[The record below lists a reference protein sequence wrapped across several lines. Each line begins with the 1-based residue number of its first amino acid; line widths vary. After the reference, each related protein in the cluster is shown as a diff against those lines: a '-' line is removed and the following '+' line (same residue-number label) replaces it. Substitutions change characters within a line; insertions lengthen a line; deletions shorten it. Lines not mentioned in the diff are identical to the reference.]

1 MASRVIGL
9 LIVANLLAVSRPAGQ
24 STAPTGRIEGDVL
37 LSLES
42 RTLTAR
48 LTYTYIAADTVER
61 GIRFYLGGEFQL
73 TSLTCEVCKSYTFD
87 RQAKPLPTIVIELT
101 RPLQPTERA
110 VLKVAYSGSLAE
122 AYDSAHAY
130 LELGL
135 DNFWFPVHPRISTYR
150 FVYRVFVRI
159 DQRDQQ
165 LASNGR
171 VTRKREGWLIQSAA
185 PDIDIDLVLSPK
197 LRSVAY
203 QEGGYDLRVVSTNL
217 SGDEAPTLLRNIRQ
231 SLVYVNALLGADDPI
246 RQVTAVVR
254 PFSREG
260 QGGYA
265 RNGYFVMT
273 KTRNTEG
280 DLLYIAHELA
290 HHWWNQADQ
299 QNAWLNES
307 FAEYT
312 AMMALRSIRGQ
323 QAFTT
328 VLDQKKTRS
337 QALPPVYGFDRTINP
352 RQSPAVLYSK
362 GPVLLSEL
370 ETQLGDEA
378 FAAFL
383 KQAAAAR
390 VGHTDSLLDLLA
402 RVSSR
407 DVANAFLQRLKQ

>member
-1 MASRVIGL
+1 MIAW
-9 LIVANLLAVSRPAGQ
+9 LIVALAVSRPATQ
-24 STAPTGRIEGDVL
+24 SRAPTGRIDGDVL
-37 LSLES
+37 LSIES

-61 GIRFYLGGEFQL
+61 GIRLYLGDEFEL

-101 RPLQPTERA
+101 RPLHPSERA
-110 VLKVAYSGSLAE
+110 VLQVAYSGSLAA

-135 DNFWFPVHPRISTYR
+135 DNFWFPVHPRIPTYR
-150 FVYRVFVRI
+150 FVYRVFVRV
-159 DQRDQQ
+159 DHRDQQ

-171 VTRKREGWLIQSAA
+171 VTPKREGWLIESVA
-185 PDIDIDLVLSPK
+185 PDIDIDLVLSPN
-197 LRSVAY
+197 LRSVADH
-203 QEGGYDLRVVSTNL
+203 EGGYDVRVVSTNVDA
-217 SGDEAPTLLRNIRQ
+217 DEAPTLLSNIRQ
-231 SLVYVNALLGADDPI
+231 SLVYVNGLLGADNPI

-254 PFSREG
+254 PFSRQG

-273 KTRNTEG
+273 KARNTEG
-280 DLLYIAHELA
+280 DLSYIAHELA
-290 HHWWNQADQ
+290 HHWWNRADQ
-299 QNAWLNES
+299 PNAWLNES

-312 AMMALRSIRGQ
+312 AMMALRNIRGQ

-328 VLDQKKTRS
+328 VLDKKKTSS

-370 ETQLGDEA
+370 ETQLGSAA

-383 KQAAAAR
+383 RQAAAAR
-390 VGHTDSLLDLLA
+390 VAQTDSLLDLLA

-407 DVANAFLQRLKQ
+407 EVADAFLQRLKQ